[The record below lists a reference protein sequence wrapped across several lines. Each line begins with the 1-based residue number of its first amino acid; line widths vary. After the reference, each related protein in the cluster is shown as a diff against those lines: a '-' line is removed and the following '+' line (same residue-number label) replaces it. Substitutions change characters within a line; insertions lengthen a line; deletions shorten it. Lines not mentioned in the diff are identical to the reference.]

1 MRVLKTA
8 SRVHWIWNPSSF
20 HYMCLTSIHVLPHLH
35 PCPKYLVPPPSMYHV
50 TSIQLQKFFFN
61 HHPYRG
67 SPPFRPH
74 LNSMQVAIWLSPPPM
89 SRPISTQAPRFT
101 CHLHP
106 GRDATQSKIPHFCLI
121 SIQFMASPNAD
132 PGKCISVPS
141 RSHIS
146 RPSTNE
152 NVSHLHTGH
161 SLPHIPKIIV
171 SPPPPPPPP
180 PPHPH
185 PTPHPHPHH
194 PPHRSR
200 PIDSHLASIQ
210 VVSHLN
216 PGLYMCVPSPFRRR
230 LSSNQ
235 VTKIASLFHPGN
247 FSNQSR
253 SQDVRLTSLQV
264 LPDQHWG
271 PNVLVSPPSMHHQ
284 RPSMCACYL
293 GLYHLHPSSEN
304 CISVQSRHHS

>member
-171 SPPPPPPPP
+171 SHPGAISHENWFQDSCLTFIQVTSQFHPNRDNNISATFRSHFKPIQVSRRASQIHPCPPSPAS
-180 PPHPH
+180 
-185 PTPHPHPHH
+185 
-194 PPHRSR
+194 RSHDYCLTS
-200 PIDSHLASIQ
+200 IHAEFHLNSIQ
-210 VVSHLN
+210 
-216 PGLYMCVPSPFRRR
+216 YIR
-230 LSSNQ
+230 
-235 VTKIASLFHPGN
+235 I
-247 FSNQSR
+247 
-253 SQDVRLTSLQV
+253 SLQTRSHFFV
-264 LPDQHWG
+264 I
-271 PNVLVSPPSMHHQ
+271 
-284 RPSMCACYL
+284 
-293 GLYHLHPSSEN
+293 HLHPVSLSPKCGIQE
-304 CISVQSRHHS
+304 